1 MPEVIASESPQH
13 KVVRETQDM
22 QKKDNR
28 KWLVLFVVVILLLIA
43 AYFMFSN
50 AQSGTSWS
58 GSQSTKRGVISPNP
72 TPFPFQELTV
82 PYLRNRTYESKIGK
96 LHNATETSAYT
107 GYLTSYVSDGLT
119 VNGYLTVPKGDRP
132 PQGWSAIVFVH
143 GYIPPASYRTLENYS
158 EYVDYLAR
166 NGFVV
171 FKIDLRGHGS
181 SEGEP
186 GGGYYS
192 SDYVVDTLSAH
203 TALQSLEFVNPQK
216 IGLWGHSMAGNVVAR
231 SLAAKPDIPAV
242 VVWAGAG
249 YSYDDLRKYRI
260 QDNSYQPPAD
270 DSERQR
276 RRDELF
282 NTHGQFSPDSE
293 FWRQVAPTNYLSD
306 IKGAIQL
313 HHAVNDDV
321 VDIGYS
327 RDFNARLSETS
338 VIHELKEYQSG
349 GHNISGEAFTQ
360 AMQNT
365 VEFFERYLKN

>member
-1 MPEVIASESPQH
+1 MSETISHDQQEKAH
-13 KVVRETQDM
+13 EIQNM
-22 QKKDNR
+22 QRKDNR
-28 KWLVLFVVVILLLIA
+28 KWITIVVSVVLILIA
-43 AYFMFSN
+43 AYFIYSN
-50 AQSGTSWS
+50 AQGGE
-58 GSQSTKRGVISPNP
+58 GSLVFQQTNQKQISP
-72 TPFPFQELTV
+72 TPFPFQELTI
-82 PYLRNRTYESKIGK
+82 PYLRARTYESRLGE
-96 LHNATETSAYT
+96 LHTATDASTYT
-107 GYLTSYVSDGLT
+107 GYLTSYTSDGLI

-132 PQGWSAIVFVH
+132 PQGWPAIVFVH

-158 EYVDYLAR
+158 AYIDYLAR

-192 SDYVVDTLSAH
+192 SDYVIDTLSAYS
-203 TALQSLEFVNPQK
+203 ALQSLDFVNSQK

-231 SLAAKPDIPAV
+231 SLAVRPNIPVV

-249 YSYDDLRKYRI
+249 YSYEDLRTYRI
-260 QDNSYQPPAD
+260 QDNSYQPPAN
-270 DSERQR
+270 DSQRQQ

-282 NTHGQFSPDSE
+282 NTYGQFSSDSD

-313 HHAVNDDV
+313 NHAVDDNV
-321 VDIGYS
+321 VNIGYS
-327 RDFNARLSETS
+327 RDLNSRLNETS
-338 VIHELKEYQSG
+338 IPHELKEYQSG
-349 GHNISGEAFTQ
+349 GHNLSGAVFSQ

-365 VEFFERYLKN
+365 VDFFERYLKN